1 MQKLD
6 PLHIPLQGRRL
17 IEASAGTGKTYTLVL
32 LFLRLLLERQLP
44 VDQILV
50 VTFTRAATGELRDR
64 IRRRLREALDH
75 IEGRHSTD
83 PQLTTLLARLDQA
96 TLGQRL
102 RDALTRMDE
111 AAIHTIHGFCQRILK
126 EHAFEAGVHF
136 EVELLENETALS
148 LQIMED
154 FWRRRFYGATR
165 EEAAWARQ
173 VWGSPSGL
181 LAQVTGAVRALAAD
195 FVPVIEAEQT
205 AALGEACSK
214 QLAALRQQWRDA
226 RAEVRVILESD
237 GCLKRNEKAYRR
249 HDRVPELLQ
258 AMDALAGERNVPYFL
273 PGGIEKL
280 SAAVMASHLTVKCA
294 KPPSHPF
301 FHQFEAFHAL
311 HGQMLSSATILL
323 LQEARQYLAGEL
335 AARKEILG
343 VAAYDD
349 LLTRLDKALHAGR
362 AGIQLAGRLADRY
375 PAALIDEFQDTD
387 QVQYR
392 LFTSIYQQT
401 SQTALFLIGD
411 PKQAIYSFRG
421 ADIFTYIAARRQTL
435 AAQRYSMAANY
446 RSTPAMVRA
455 VNSLFGQHEA
465 AFVFSQDIGFV
476 PVEAGTPDSETLA
489 IAGHPAPALTALVL
503 DSVQLGTG
511 AAKIISKDN
520 ALDASAQAAAGAM
533 AALVAP
539 SMAGAAQ
546 LQGRPLVPGDLA
558 VLVRTHREAE
568 AMQQALRD
576 KGLRCVYYSQASVMA
591 TPEAET
597 LSLLMTVLS
606 DLTDRGLINTLLTTG
621 LFGYD
626 ALALYRMSI
635 EERQWQHLLEQLLGY
650 QRLWRDQGLSAMFQQ
665 LLAEQ
670 RVASRL
676 TAQPLGDRQLTNYLH
691 LTELLEKSPAAQ
703 HGPAA
708 LLRWLQQQIQAP
720 EAPGEEHLIRLE
732 NDEQL
737 IRILTIHRA
746 KGLEFPVVFLPFL
759 WSSRRENT
767 SYPLAFH
774 RRDTLRLTIDLGS
787 GGEEHRQWAAEEQMA
802 EDMRLLYVA
811 VTRAKYHCQF
821 CWGRIS
827 GLERTGLARL
837 LHRGMMPETD
847 TGLLNGLHRITRDQ
861 PDNLDIRMC
870 APDAP
875 QTLSEPPVPVM
886 TLQPVRFNGQIR
898 TGWGLTSYTRLI
910 SRSVSEENR
919 EDHDSRL
926 PWAAENFTGIFTFPR
941 GPVAGV
947 CLHALLEQIDFS
959 RPVAAQQAIIEGCL
973 DQAGIDRRWLPAVCQ
988 WVDAVLAVPLPGAR
1002 TLRGLGQQD
1011 RINELSFLFPVNN
1024 LPYQRFNAALGLA
1037 GIKPLAAVED
1047 IQGLMKGFIDLV
1059 FRHEGRY
1066 YLADFKSNYLGDS
1079 PERYTGE
1086 GMAASMEEHRYDLQ
1100 AMIYVVALHRFLGT
1114 RLASYRYSE
1123 HFGGVYYLYL
1133 RGMHPDYPPGTGVY
1147 TMRPDEQAVRRIDR
1161 CFQGREEEV

>member
-75 IEGRHSTD
+75 IEGRNTAD
-83 PQLTTLLARLDQA
+83 PQLAALLARLGHA
-96 TLGQRL
+96 TIGQRL
-102 RDALTRMDE
+102 QDALTRMDE

-126 EHAFEAGVHF
+126 EHAFEAGMRF
-136 EVELLENETALS
+136 EVELLENETVLS
-148 LQIMED
+148 RQIMED

-173 VWGSPSGL
+173 SWGSPEGL
-181 LAQVTGAVRALAAD
+181 LAQITGAVRALAAD
-195 FVPVIEAEQT
+195 FVPVIEAQQV
-205 AALGEACSK
+205 AALREACGE
-214 QLAALRQQWRDA
+214 QLAALRQQWLEKRV
-226 RAEVRVILESD
+226 EVQTILESD
-237 GCLKRNEKAYRR
+237 SCLKRNEKAYRR
-249 HDRVPELLQ
+249 HDRVPELLR
-258 AMDALAGERNVPYFL
+258 AMDTLAVERDVPYFL
-273 PGGIEKL
+273 PAGIEKL
-280 SAAVMASHLTVKCA
+280 SSVVMANHLTAKCA
-294 KPPSHPF
+294 EPPSHPF
-301 FHQFEAFHAL
+301 FRQFEAFHAL
-311 HGQMLSSATILL
+311 HGQLLSSVTILL
-323 LQEARQYLAGEL
+323 LQEARQYLASEL
-335 AARKEILG
+335 AARKEALG

-362 AGIQLAGRLADRY
+362 AGLQLARRLADRY

-392 LFTSIYQQT
+392 LFTSIYQQS
-401 SQTALFLIGD
+401 SQAALFLIGD

-421 ADIFTYIAARRQTL
+421 ADIFTYIAARRQTPV
-435 AAQRYSMAANY
+435 AQRYSMAANY

-455 VNSLFGQHEA
+455 VNGLFSQHEA
-465 AFVFSQDIGFV
+465 AFVFSQDIDFV
-476 PVEAGTPDSETLA
+476 PVEAGMQGGESLA
-489 IAGHPAPALTALVL
+489 VAGRPVPALTALVL
-503 DSVQLGTG
+503 DSAQLGTG
-511 AAKIISKDN
+511 AAQIISKEN
-520 ALDASAQAAAGAM
+520 ALLAAAQAAAGAM
-533 AALVAP
+533 AALVFP
-539 SMAGAAQ
+539 GVAGSAQ
-546 LQGRPLVPGDLA
+546 LHGRPLVPGDLA

-568 AMQQALRD
+568 AMEQALRN

-597 LSLLMTVLS
+597 LSLLMTVLC
-606 DLTDRGLINTLLTTG
+606 DLTDRGLINTLLATG
-621 LFGYD
+621 LFGCD
-626 ALALYRMSI
+626 ALQLHRMHAG
-635 EERQWQHLLEQLLGY
+635 ETQWQHTLEQLQGY
-650 QRLWRDQGLSAMFQQ
+650 QRLWRDQGLSAMFQH

-676 TAQPLGDRQLTNYLH
+676 TAQPLGDRQLTNFLH
-691 LTELLEKSPAAQ
+691 LAELLEKSPAAQ

-720 EAPGEEHLIRLE
+720 EMPGEEHLIRLE
-732 NDEQL
+732 NDEHL

-759 WSSRRENT
+759 WSSRQENT
-767 SYPLAFH
+767 SFPLAFH
-774 RRDTLRLTIDLGS
+774 RRDTLQLTIDLGS
-787 GGEEHRQWAAEEQMA
+787 GEEEHRQWAAEEQLA

-837 LHRGMMPETD
+837 LHHGNMPETESD
-847 TGLLNGLHRITRDQ
+847 LLNGLHRLAHDQ
-861 PDNLDIRMC
+861 PDNLDIRIC
-870 APDAP
+870 GPDP
-875 QTLSEPPVPVM
+875 PLNLPVSPVPAIA
-886 TLQPVRFNGQIR
+886 LQPARFHGQIR
-898 TGWGLTSYTRLI
+898 TGWTLTSYTRLI
-910 SRSVSEENR
+910 SRNGIEENR
-919 EDHDSRL
+919 DDHDSKL

-941 GPVAGV
+941 GPAAGI
-947 CLHALLEQIDFS
+947 CLHSLLEQFDFT
-959 RPVAAQQAIIEGCL
+959 RPVAAQEALIESCL
-973 DQAGIDRRWLPAVCQ
+973 EQAGIDRRWLFAVSQ
-988 WVDAVLAVPLPGAR
+988 WIDAMLTVPLPGSR
-1002 TLRGLGQQD
+1002 TLRGLDPQN

-1024 LPYQRFNAALGLA
+1024 LPYRRLNAALGLA
-1037 GIKPLAAVED
+1037 GIKPLAAAED

-1066 YLADFKSNYLGDS
+1066 YLADFKSNYLGDT

-1086 GMAASMEEHRYDLQ
+1086 AMAASMEEHRYDLQ
-1100 AMIYVVALHRFLGT
+1100 ALIYVVALHRFLES
-1114 RLASYRYSE
+1114 RLASYRYAE

-1133 RGMHPDYPPGTGVY
+1133 RGMHPDYPPGTGIFSAC
-1147 TMRPDEQAVRRIDR
+1147 PDEHAVRRLDR
-1161 CFQGREEEV
+1161 CFQGHEEV